1 MNRIFSVMI
10 LVLLVL
16 TLVSC
21 KDTTPSTPTTT
32 LPTKT
37 PIETVDGK
45 TATNVPETTVQEWKL
60 ESVDYSRDGDFISVN
75 VNGNM
80 YDTELGILILTSK
93 DNVNRWHENKDALI
107 DLGQIHMGADGKGS
121 ATLTVDQEI
130 SEFVICITYQGGEYV
145 LAVGGQ
151 S

>member
-37 PIETVDGK
+37 PIETVDVK

-60 ESVDYSRDGDFISVN
+60 ESVDYSRDGDVISVN

-93 DNVNRWHENKDALI
+93 DNVNNWHENKDALI

-130 SEFVICITYQGGEYV
+130 SEFVICITYQGGEYI